1 MTGKA
6 TTKVIDH
13 VIEQGYFVTNEEPT
27 NEERGQYSK
36 IIKIVTNENGI
47 NAQRTSMDLPII
59 KKVIAAVQATTNDQ
73 VVLQPTMEEASFI
86 FI

>member
-27 NEERGQYSK
+27 NAKE
-36 IIKIVTNENGI
+36 TNI
-47 NAQRTSMDLPII
+47 QKL
-59 KKVIAAVQATTNDQ
+59 
-73 VVLQPTMEEASFI
+73 
-86 FI
+86 